1 MEGANARI
9 FDPEPRE
16 LAGRF
21 NAGKRWDFIF
31 PMLVEEAVISES
43 LDNADE
49 KWSLNLLCVL
59 ECEDLGLPSF
69 LPPHTAPIGNS
80 IYAAG

>member
-1 MEGANARI
+1 MRSWRELINMEGANSRI

-21 NAGKRWDFIF
+21 KAGNRWDFIF

-49 KWSLNLLCVL
+49 K
-59 ECEDLGLPSF
+59 
-69 LPPHTAPIGNS
+69 
-80 IYAAG
+80 